1 MAKSVRKY
9 EESLQ
14 ESLKD
19 PKEAAQYLNACLSG
33 DESDSDEIFLMA
45 LRDVAQAH
53 GFGDVAAKANLGRES
68 LYKALSA
75 NGNPKLET
83 LRALL
88 KAIGLRLTV
97 SSDEDV
103 A

>member
-1 MAKSVRKY
+1 MAKSVKKY
-9 EESLQ
+9 EDTLK

-19 PKEAAQYLNACLSG
+19 PKEAAQYLNACLNE
-33 DESDSDEIFLMA
+33 DDPDSDEVFLMA
-45 LRDVAQAH
+45 LRDVAKAH
-53 GFGDVAAKANLGRES
+53 GFGDIAARANLGRES

-88 KAIGLRLTV
+88 RAIGLRLTV
-97 SSDEDV
+97 SADEDV

>member
-1 MAKSVRKY
+1 MAKSLKKY
-9 EESLQ
+9 QDSLY

-19 PKEAAQYLNACLSG
+19 PKEAAHYLNVCLSE
-33 DESDSDEIFLMA
+33 DDIDSDEIFLMA
-45 LRDVAQAH
+45 LRDVAMAH
-53 GFGDVAAKANLGRES
+53 GFSDIAAKANLGRES

-75 NGNPKLET
+75 EGNPKLET

-88 KAIGLRLTV
+88 KAIGLRLMV
-97 SSDEDV
+97 SANEDV

>member
-1 MAKSVRKY
+1 MAKSVKKY
-9 EESLQ
+9 EDSLQ

-19 PKEAAQYLNACLSG
+19 PKEAAEYLNACLDG
-33 DESDSDEIFLMA
+33 NDPDSDEVFLMA
-45 LRDVAQAH
+45 LRDVAKAH
-53 GFGDVAAKANLGRES
+53 GFAEIAAKANLGRES

-75 NGNPKLET
+75 DGNPKLDT

-88 KAIGLRLTV
+88 KAIGLKITI
-97 SSDEDV
+97 SKDEDV